1 MDIVLDLLLGKLF
14 GHLMMRWRPTR
25 LLVNALA
32 ILLGAA
38 FGGLVLG
45 MIAARLWGEASAL
58 FAFWT
63 GFAVAGAW
71 FLIST
76 KEKWGRFR
84 DPTLS

>member
-14 GHLMMRWRPTR
+14 GHLMMRWPLGR

-32 ILLGAA
+32 ILLGAV

-45 MIAARLWGEASAL
+45 VIAARLWGGASAL
-58 FAFWT
+58 LAFWT

-71 FLIST
+71 FLIGI

>member
-14 GHLMMRWRPTR
+14 GHLMMRWPLTR

-32 ILLGAA
+32 IVLGAA
-38 FGGLVLG
+38 LGGLVLG
-45 MIAARLWGEASAL
+45 VIAARLLGEASAL
-58 FAFWT
+58 IAFWI
-63 GFAVAGAW
+63 GFALAGFW
-71 FLIST
+71 FLIGT